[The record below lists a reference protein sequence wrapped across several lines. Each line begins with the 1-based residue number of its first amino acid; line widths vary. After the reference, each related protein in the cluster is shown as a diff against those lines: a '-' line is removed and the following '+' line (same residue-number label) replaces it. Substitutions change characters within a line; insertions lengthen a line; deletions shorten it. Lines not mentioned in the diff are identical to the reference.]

1 MKTRLLKRV
10 LLFFPSFLFLWW
22 VVSSCENKTP
32 EEQEH
37 EIQRFYGKVTD
48 AGTGQTLSGVTIEMD
63 NKPPLTTATNPV
75 GFYEIIIQNPRYLSY
90 YIRAKKDGYSSY
102 EHRIQLKANETSF
115 EHDFEMEIGQAY
127 LNIRNAYG
135 TNIALLDF
143 EEDKNI
149 LTFYIVK
156 SGEGILNWNISYDAD
171 WIYSVEPL
179 SGKLNKGADG
189 NNKAKALITVTI
201 NREKLNN
208 LINTTEL
215 IITSNDYYNPTKKMI
230 LRAEKDGDYSILE
243 DIGIMVQR
251 DDMGYFSHTDAEEV
265 CTVSTVGGFS
275 GWRLPTFAELE
286 ALYVRREEIG
296 NFLETSYWTST
307 EYYYEGSGYY
317 YTIDFR
323 NATYNGWNTI
333 DKVFRVRAVRS
344 IR

>member
-1 MKTRLLKRV
+1 MKRV
-10 LLFFPSFLFLWW
+10 FLFFPSFLFLLWG
-22 VVSSCENKTP
+22 VSGCENKTL

-37 EIQRFYGKVTD
+37 EIQRFYGTVTD
-48 AGTGQTLSGVTIEMD
+48 VETGQTLTGVTIEMD
-63 NKPPLTTATNPV
+63 NKPPLTTVTNPF
-75 GFYEIIIQNPRYLSY
+75 GFYEIIIQDPRYLSY

-102 EHRIQLKANETSF
+102 EYRIQLQADATSF
-115 EHDFEMEIGQAY
+115 EHNFEMEIGKAY
-127 LNIRNAYG
+127 LDIRSAYG
-135 TNIALLDF
+135 ADISFLNF
-143 EEDKNI
+143 EEDKNT

-156 SGEGILNWNISYDAD
+156 SGEGILDWNISYDAD
-171 WIYSVEPL
+171 WIYSVEPQ
-179 SGKLNKGADG
+179 SGKLNKGSDG
-189 NNKAKALITVTI
+189 SNKAKALITVTI

-215 IITSNDYYNPTKKMI
+215 TITSNDYYNQTKKMI

-251 DDMGYFSHTDAEEV
+251 DDMGYFSHTDAEAV

-275 GWRLPTFAELE
+275 DWRLPTFAELE

-323 NATYNGWNTI
+323 KATYNGWNTI